1 MAFLIIAGETIPVP
15 PGQPRETRFEVGR
28 RGRAFDGSARST
40 VRARKGE
47 WQVTTAA
54 MTTAAADTM
63 ETALEGTPPLAASG
77 DLTGSINVLVG
88 NIERL
93 SAGIGFVRLNFLVQE
108 A

>member
-1 MAFLIIAGETIPVP
+1 MAFLIIAGQTIPVP
-15 PGQPRETRFEVGR
+15 PRQPRETRVEVGR
-28 RGRAFDGSARST
+28 RGRALDGSARST

-47 WQVTTAA
+47 WQVTTVA

-63 ETALEGTPPLAASG
+63 EAALEGTPPLAASG

-88 NIERL
+88 AIERT
-93 SAGIGFVRLNFLVQE
+93 SAGIGFVQLSFLVQE